1 MTEEK
6 ISYRNAGVDIEAG
19 DRFAAGLA
27 GIAGKTLRPE
37 VLAGIGGFAGL
48 FRPNLNEMTEPV
60 LVSGTDGVGTKLLV
74 AQKAKRHESIGI
86 DLVAMCVNDV
96 LTIGAEPLFFLD
108 YFATGRL
115 DADVGKKVVNGI
127 VEGCAQAGCA
137 LLGGETAEMPGMYP
151 DGKYDLAGF
160 CVGMVDRP
168 RMIDGSKIQIGD
180 AVIGIA
186 SNGLHSNGYSL
197 ARSVFFKH
205 AELSLDA
212 QLPEF
217 NHSLA
222 DELLAPTKI
231 YAKATAALHE
241 LPIHGYAH
249 ITGGGI
255 AGNLVRVLGEGLH
268 AHLDANAWPES
279 PVFTALRRLGVP
291 DEEMAQTFNLGLG
304 FMAVLPDAFASEA
317 LIRLRDAGYPAW
329 KVGHISS
336 GKRGVS
342 V

>member
-1 MTEEK
+1 MTEKK

-48 FRPNLNEMTEPV
+48 FRPNLAGMAEPV

-74 AQKAKRHESIGI
+74 AQNAARHESIGI

-96 LTIGAEPLFFLD
+96 LTVGAEPLFFLD

-115 DADVGKKVVNGI
+115 DADVGTQVVAGI
-127 VEGCAQAGCA
+127 VEGCDQAGCA

-168 RMIDGSKIQIGD
+168 RMIDGSNIIPGD
-180 AVIGIA
+180 AVIGLA

-197 ARSVFFKH
+197 ARSAFFDH
-205 AELSLDA
+205 AGLALDA
-212 QLPEF
+212 QLPELE
-217 NHSLA
+217 HTLA
-222 DELLAPTKI
+222 DELLAPTRI
-231 YAKATAALHE
+231 YAKATEALSS

-255 AGNLVRVLGEGLH
+255 AGNLVRILGENRH
-268 AHLDANAWPES
+268 ATLDSSSWPEP
-279 PVFTALRRLGVP
+279 PVFSALRRLGVP
-291 DEEMAQTFNLGLG
+291 EEEMRQTFNLGLG
-304 FMAVLPDAFASEA
+304 FIAVLPREHAQSA
-317 LIRLRDAGYPAW
+317 IHRLEHAGYPAW
-329 KVGHISS
+329 VVGSISE
-336 GKRGVS
+336 GERGVS
-342 V
+342 L